1 MKRLAILFFLMY
13 SSAYAQESWP
23 PKYMDMRFMENWNR
37 DTEKDSIAM
46 ARDWS
51 DKVKNLYLSSNKTVW
66 AAFGGQV
73 RLRYMGTINEEFK
86 ESNSGLF
93 TMRARLHSEFNFG
106 RYFRVFAEGIYSNTT
121 NDDDERI
128 GGGSPV
134 DKGALLNLFAEGS
147 FELSENAKLMT
158 WFGRREIQW
167 GHERMLSPGNW
178 LMTRRSWDGGG
189 VSLDWKDYSFDWF
202 LANPV
207 IVVPDGYSTR
217 DSETLLWG
225 VRMKTVQSEYSPVA
239 GLGGT
244 SWSRHQKLLFEPYF
258 INAQRK
264 DVVFQQSTD
273 SDHRNTF
280 GLLLAGPISNSPVDF
295 EFEGMYQ
302 IGNHGSSEIR
312 AYSLTAELGITFD
325 KLHSRPHL
333 WIAGDYSSGDKDSDD
348 EELGTFDPLYP
359 QVSTWFGEHGLID
372 RKNLLAL
379 SANLDFEPIPSMMLR
394 LTYWNLNRS
403 EEADAVY
410 NTSGGI
416 LRPANGSSSKD
427 LGDSFQF
434 STTYEPSYHW
444 QLTFTYNYW
453 NPGTFF
459 SDTQDT
465 RALVQHFLMITTQYT
480 F

>member
-1 MKRLAILFFLMY
+1 MKRLAILFIVVC
-13 SSAYAQESWP
+13 SSGFSQEGWP
-23 PKYMDMRFMENWNR
+23 PEYKDMRFLENWNT
-37 DTEKDSIAM
+37 DPEQDSARE

-51 DKVKNLYLSSNKTVW
+51 DRIKTLYLSSNKKVR
-66 AAFGGQV
+66 ASFGGQL

-86 ESNSGLF
+86 DSNSGLF
-93 TMRARLHSEFNFG
+93 TMRARLHGEFNFG
-106 RYFRVFAEGIYSNTT
+106 RHFRVFGEGIYSNTT
-121 NDDDERI
+121 NDDDVRI

-134 DKGALLNLFAEGS
+134 DKGALLNLFAEGR
-147 FELSENAKLMT
+147 FELGANNRLTT
-158 WFGRREIQW
+158 WVGRREIQW

-189 VSLDWKDYSFDWF
+189 VSFDLKNYSFDWF

-217 DSETLLWG
+217 DSETILWG
-225 VRMKTVQSEYSPVA
+225 VRMKTLQTDYSPGA

-244 SWSRHQKLLFEPYF
+244 SWSRHQKMLIEPYF
-258 INAQRK
+258 INAQRR

-280 GLLLAGPISNSPVDF
+280 GLLIAGPIRNTPLDF
-295 EFEGMYQ
+295 EFEGIYQ
-302 IGNHGSSEIR
+302 TGTHGNSEIR
-312 AYSLTAELGITFD
+312 AYSLTAELGITFES
-325 KLHSRPHL
+325 LYSRPHL
-333 WIAGDYSSGDKDSDD
+333 WVAGDYSSGDKDPGDQ
-348 EELGTFDPLYP
+348 ELGTFDPLYP

-372 RKNLLAL
+372 RKNLTAF
-379 SANLDFEPIPSMMLR
+379 SANLDFEPFPAMMLR

-403 EEADAVY
+403 EQNDAVY

-416 LRPANGSSSKD
+416 LRPASGSSSKD

-434 STTYEPSYHW
+434 STTYEPGYHW

-453 NPGTFF
+453 NPGSFF
-459 SDTQDT
+459 AETQDT